1 MIPERR
7 LGLRI
12 ILARLTK
19 HRRPLPM
26 DTVLFTDFDVLT
38 LTTVASAIVL
48 GLAVLLVS
56 TRVEKGVDRVESK
69 IRQVLIHQ

>member
-1 MIPERR
+1 
-7 LGLRI
+7 
-12 ILARLTK
+12 
-19 HRRPLPM
+19 M
-26 DTVLFTDFDVLT
+26 DTVLFTDFDVLAF
-38 LTTVASAIVL
+38 TTVASTIVL